1 MFKFACHAAET
12 YDIYNYIA
20 SDAIEG
26 HTLQSQSNMS
36 YTAKQRHEFHTEI
49 GMASLFT
56 DT

>member
-49 GMASLFT
+49 GMASLK